1 MRNYIKKAFC
11 TILLTAVFAGL
22 TSMAQS
28 SPNKADSLRYE
39 ILMSSKML
47 DSIHFNE
54 KFIKYVDITSHRLVL
69 LSSSD
74 QFYLLGWGGIVPLGK
89 KIAGKIYS
97 YAITPDGLLMA
108 VNNDRLCAFDTLGN
122 LSTIYKLPRE
132 EMGISS
138 GKNGM
143 FIYDQNNDHQINMLY
158 VLAKGG
164 KFAQLF
170 GISTPIHSVVEMTDS
185 ILFASDN
192 AVYSYRFADK
202 KMKILVALAENSL
215 IRSIA
220 VDTLGSR
227 IYFSTENMVFT
238 MKDSKALLVTDKFG
252 GEIKYFNDGLLVFNP
267 GKRILLRIVGLE
279 GLLVH

>member
-1 MRNYIKKAFC
+1 MRNYIKKAFG
-11 TILLTAVFAGL
+11 TILLIAIFAGL
-22 TSMAQS
+22 KSMAQS

-39 ILMSSKML
+39 IMMSSKML

-54 KFIKYVDITSHRLVL
+54 KFIKYVDITPHRLAL
-69 LSSSD
+69 LSTSD

-89 KIAGKIYS
+89 KINGKIYS

-108 VNNDRLCAFDTLGN
+108 VNNDKLCAFDTLGN

-170 GISTPIHSVVEMTDS
+170 GISSPIHSVVEMTDS

-220 VDTLGSR
+220 VDSSGSR
-227 IYFSTENMVFT
+227 IYFSTNDMVFT
-238 MKDSKALLVTDKFG
+238 MKDSKAVLVTDKFG
-252 GEIKYFNDGLLVFNP
+252 GELKYFNDGLLVFNP

-279 GLLVH
+279 GLLIH

>member
-1 MRNYIKKAFC
+1 MRNYIKKAFG

-69 LSSSD
+69 LSTSD

-108 VNNDRLCAFDTLGN
+108 VNNDKLCAFDTLGN

-220 VDTLGSR
+220 VDTSGSR

-279 GLLVH
+279 GLLIH

>member
-1 MRNYIKKAFC
+1 
-11 TILLTAVFAGL
+11 
-22 TSMAQS
+22 
-28 SPNKADSLRYE
+28 
-39 ILMSSKML
+39 
-47 DSIHFNE
+47 
-54 KFIKYVDITSHRLVL
+54 
-69 LSSSD
+69 
-74 QFYLLGWGGIVPLGK
+74 
-89 KIAGKIYS
+89 
-97 YAITPDGLLMA
+97 
-108 VNNDRLCAFDTLGN
+108 
-122 LSTIYKLPRE
+122 
-132 EMGISS
+132 
-138 GKNGM
+138 M

-202 KMKILVALAENSL
+202 KIKILVALAENIVIKSVV
-215 IRSIA
+215 
-220 VDTLGSR
+220 VDTSGSR
-227 IYFSTENMVFT
+227 IYFSTEDMVFT
-238 MKDSKALLVTDKFG
+238 MKDSKAVLVTDKFG

>member
-1 MRNYIKKAFC
+1 MRNIIRKAIG
-11 TILLTAVFAGL
+11 TIFLTGVIAGL

-28 SPNKADSLRYE
+28 LPNKADSLHYE

-47 DSIHFNE
+47 DSIHFNQ

-69 LSSSD
+69 LSTSD

-89 KIAGKIYS
+89 KITGKIYS

-108 VNNDRLCAFDTLGN
+108 VNNDRLCVFDSLGN
-122 LSTIYKLPRE
+122 LSTLYKLPRE

-138 GKNGM
+138 GKYGM

-164 KFAQLF
+164 KFAHLF
-170 GISTPIHSVVEMTDS
+170 GLSTPIHSVVEMTDS

-192 AVYSYRFADK
+192 AVYRYRFADK
-202 KMKILVALAENSL
+202 KMKILVALAENNPIKSVV
-215 IRSIA
+215 
-220 VDTLGSR
+220 VDTSGSR
-227 IYFSTENMVFT
+227 IYFSTEDMVFT

-252 GEIKYFNDGLLVFNP
+252 GELKYFNDGLLVFNP
-267 GKRILLRIVGLE
+267 GKRILLRIVGLG